1 MFQSVSDSAFMYYDK
16 AEKAY
21 TDLKDKVNRRNNN
34 KGFTVSELRF

>member
-21 TDLKDKVNRRNNN
+21 TDLKDKVNRKTITKDLQFLN
-34 KGFTVSELRF
+34 